1 MRVQYPK
8 QFFCLMENQTNKNL
22 EKIYDLAIDQYEHIQ
37 EEMDYLASQVHKGFF
52 IDRLSKGK
60 CHDEKWERRAYVEFI
75 GYYDELEIFEER
87 QLKLIEMIEEELP
100 NGTNP
105 CQLEVLS

>member
-1 MRVQYPK
+1 M
-8 QFFCLMENQTNKNL
+8 TNKNL

-52 IDRLSKGK
+52 FDRLSKGK
-60 CHDEKWERRAYVEFI
+60 CHNEKWERRAYVEFI
-75 GYYDELEIFEER
+75 GYYDELEILEER

-100 NGTNP
+100 NGTTHP
-105 CQLEVLS
+105 IQSIVTECDRRFGVPEVKS